1 MSVAVKAEVFGIQ
14 ETLAELNKF
23 DPKFR
28 RQITTDIQSGAG
40 RMVIESAR
48 SMIPKDY
55 PLSGMA
61 RGSMIKGRNET
72 TYNIRNVI
80 AGVRTIVG
88 KRASRERTVT
98 FSRPLLMDGR
108 RINNA
113 YTQTVDFNARPYA
126 LLVAQ
131 QKDAAAALWDHAGI
145 NQGSQFVTNLITDGE
160 GPNARASRSLTP
172 GVVAVMPAVQGE
184 LSKIIDRVSVKMNTV
199 LKIEYK

>member
-1 MSVAVKAEVFGIQ
+1 MPVAASAQVFGIQ

-23 DPKFR
+23 DPSFR
-28 RQITTDIQSGAG
+28 RQITTDIQAGAG
-40 RMVIESAR
+40 KMVVDSAR

-72 TYNIRNVI
+72 IYSIERVLD
-80 AGVRTIVG
+80 GVKTVVG

-98 FSRPLLMDGR
+98 FKRPLILDGR

-113 YTQTVDFNARPYA
+113 YTQTVDFKARPYA

-160 GPNARASRSLTP
+160 GPNPRASRSLTP
-172 GVVAVMPAVQGE
+172 GVVAVMPAVESE
-184 LSKIIDRVSVKMNTV
+184 LSKIIDRVSVKMNRN
-199 LKIEYK
+199 LKVVNR

>member
-1 MSVAVKAEVFGIQ
+1 MPVAASAQVFGIQ
-14 ETLAELNKF
+14 QTLAELNKF

-28 RQITTDIQSGAG
+28 RQITTDIQAGAG
-40 RMVIESAR
+40 RMVVDSAR

-55 PLSGMA
+55 PLSGMK

-72 TYNIRNVI
+72 IYDIKRVTD
-80 AGVRTIVG
+80 GVKTVVG

-98 FSRPLLMDGR
+98 FNKPLMLEGR

-113 YTQTVDFNARPYA
+113 YTQTIDFKARPYA

-131 QKDAAAALWDHAGI
+131 QTDAAAALWDHAGI
-145 NQGSQFVTNLITDGE
+145 REGSQFVTNLITEGE

-172 GVVAVMPAVQGE
+172 GVVAVMPAVQSE
-184 LSKIIDRVSVKMNTV
+184 LSKIISRVSVKMNKA
-199 LKIEYK
+199 LQIEYK

>member
-1 MSVAVKAEVFGIQ
+1 MPVAASAQVFGIQ

-23 DPKFR
+23 DPSLR
-28 RQITTDIQSGAG
+28 RQITTDIQAGAG
-40 RMVIESAR
+40 KMVVDSAR

-61 RGSMIKGRNET
+61 RGSMIQGRNET
-72 TYNIRNVI
+72 IYSIKRVLD
-80 AGVRTIVG
+80 GVKTVVG

-98 FSRPLLMDGR
+98 FKRPLILDGR

-113 YTQTVDFNARPYA
+113 YTQTVDFKARPYA

-160 GPNARASRSLTP
+160 GPNPRASRSLTP
-172 GVVAVMPAVQGE
+172 GVVAVMPAVEGE
-184 LSKIIDRVSVKMNTV
+184 LSKIIDRVSVKMNRN
-199 LKIEYK
+199 LKIVNR

>member
-1 MSVAVKAEVFGIQ
+1 MPVAASAQVFGIQ

-23 DPKFR
+23 DPSFR
-28 RQITTDIQSGAG
+28 RQITTDIQAGAG
-40 RMVIESAR
+40 RMVVESAR

-72 TYNIRNVI
+72 IYSIKRVLD
-80 AGVRTIVG
+80 GVKTVVG

-98 FSRPLLMDGR
+98 FKKPLILDGR

-113 YTQTVDFNARPYA
+113 YTETVDFKARPYA

-160 GPNARASRSLTP
+160 GPNPRASRSLTP
-172 GVVAVMPAVQGE
+172 GVVAVMPAVEGE
-184 LSKIIDRVSVKMNTV
+184 LSKIIDRVSVKMNRN
-199 LKIEYK
+199 LKIVNR

>member
-1 MSVAVKAEVFGIQ
+1 MPVAASAQVFGIQ
-14 ETLAELNKF
+14 ETLAALNKF
-23 DPKFR
+23 DPTFR
-28 RQITTDIQSGAG
+28 RQITTDIQAGAG
-40 RMVIESAR
+40 RMVVDSAR

-72 TYNIRNVI
+72 IYNIKNVLD
-80 AGVRTIVG
+80 GVKTVVG

-98 FSRPLLMDGR
+98 FNKPLILDGR
-108 RINNA
+108 RVNNA

-145 NQGSQFVTNLITDGE
+145 REGSQFVTNLITEGE
-160 GPNARASRSLTP
+160 GPNPRASRSLTP

-184 LSKIIDRVSVKMNTV
+184 LSKIIGRVSVKMNTN

>member
-1 MSVAVKAEVFGIQ
+1 MPVAASAQVFGIQ
-14 ETLAELNKF
+14 ETLAELNKL
-23 DPKFR
+23 DPIFR

-48 SMIPKDY
+48 SMIPNDY

-72 TYNIRNVI
+72 TYRISNVMN
-80 AGVRTIVG
+80 GVKTVVG

-98 FSRPLLMDGR
+98 FSRPLIMDGR
-108 RINNA
+108 KINNA
-113 YTQTVDFNARPYA
+113 YTETVDFKARPYA

-145 NQGSQFVTNLITDGE
+145 KEGSQFVTNLITDGE

-172 GVVAVMPAVQGE
+172 GVVAAMPGVQNE
-184 LSKIIDRVSVKMNTV
+184 LSKIIDRVSDKMNKN
-199 LKIEYK
+199 LKIAYS

>member
-80 AGVRTIVG
+80 AGVKTIVG

>member
-1 MSVAVKAEVFGIQ
+1 MPVAASAQVFGIQ

-23 DPKFR
+23 DPSFR
-28 RQITTDIQSGAG
+28 RQITTDIQAGAG
-40 RMVIESAR
+40 KMVVDSAR

-72 TYNIRNVI
+72 IYSIKRVLD
-80 AGVRTIVG
+80 GVKTVVG

-98 FSRPLLMDGR
+98 FKRPLILDGR

-113 YTQTVDFNARPYA
+113 YTQTVDFKARPYA

-160 GPNARASRSLTP
+160 GPNPRASRSLTP
-172 GVVAVMPAVQGE
+172 GVVAVMPAVEGE
-184 LSKIIDRVSVKMNTV
+184 LSKIIDRVSVKMNRN
-199 LKIEYK
+199 LKIVNR

>member
-1 MSVAVKAEVFGIQ
+1 MPVAASAQVFGLQ
-14 ETLAELNKF
+14 QTLAELNKF
-23 DPKFR
+23 DPTFR

-40 RMVIESAR
+40 RMVVDSAR

-72 TYNIRNVI
+72 IYDIKKVTN
-80 AGVRTIVG
+80 GVKTVVG

-98 FSRPLLMDGR
+98 FKRPLILDGR

-113 YTQTVDFNARPYA
+113 YTQTVDFKARPYA

-145 NQGSQFVTNLITDGE
+145 NQGSQFVTNLITEGE
-160 GPNARASRSLTP
+160 GPNPRASRSLTP
-172 GVVAVMPAVQGE
+172 GVVAVMPAVQSE
-184 LSKIIDRVSVKMNTV
+184 LSKIIDRVSAKMNRN
-199 LKIEYK
+199 LKIEHR

>member
-72 TYNIRNVI
+72 IYNIRNVI
-80 AGVRTIVG
+80 AGVKTVVG

-98 FSRPLLMDGR
+98 FNKPLILDGR

-113 YTQTVDFNARPYA
+113 YTQTVDFKARPYA

-145 NQGSQFVTNLITDGE
+145 RDGSQFVTNLITDGE

-172 GVVAVMPAVQGE
+172 GVDAAMPGVEGE
-184 LSKIIDRVSVKMNTV
+184 LSKIVDRVSVKMNV
-199 LKIEYK
+199 ALKIEYK

>member
-1 MSVAVKAEVFGIQ
+1 MPVAASAQVFGIQ

-23 DPKFR
+23 DPSFR
-28 RQITTDIQSGAG
+28 RQITTDIQAGAG
-40 RMVIESAR
+40 KMVVDSAR

-61 RGSMIKGRNET
+61 RGSMIEGRNET
-72 TYNIRNVI
+72 IYSIKRVLD
-80 AGVRTIVG
+80 GVKTVVG

-98 FSRPLLMDGR
+98 FKRPLILDGR

-113 YTQTVDFNARPYA
+113 YTQTVDFKARPYA

-160 GPNARASRSLTP
+160 GPNPRASRSLTP
-172 GVVAVMPAVQGE
+172 GVVAVMPAVEGE
-184 LSKIIDRVSVKMNTV
+184 LSKIIDRVSVKMNRN
-199 LKIEYK
+199 LKIVNR

>member
-1 MSVAVKAEVFGIQ
+1 MPVAASAQVFGLQ

-23 DPKFR
+23 DPSFR
-28 RQITTDIQSGAG
+28 RQITTDIQAGAG
-40 RMVIESAR
+40 RMVVESAR
-48 SMIPKDY
+48 SMIPNDY

-72 TYNIRNVI
+72 IYSIKNVQ
-80 AGVRTIVG
+80 AGVKTVVG

-98 FSRPLLMDGR
+98 FKRPLLLDGR

-145 NQGSQFVTNLITDGE
+145 RQGSQFVTNLITDGD
-160 GPNARASRSLTP
+160 GPNPRASRSLTP
-172 GVVAVMPAVQGE
+172 GVVAVMPAVEGE
-184 LSKIIDRVSVKMNTV
+184 LSKIIDRVSVKMNRN
-199 LKIEYK
+199 LKIVNR

>member
-23 DPKFR
+23 DPTFR

-48 SMIPKDY
+48 SMIPTDY

-72 TYNIRNVI
+72 IYNIKNVL
-80 AGVRTIVG
+80 AGVKTVVG

-98 FSRPLLMDGR
+98 FNKPLILDGR

-113 YTQTVDFNARPYA
+113 YTQTVDFKARPYA

-160 GPNARASRSLTP
+160 GPNPRASRSLTP
-172 GVVAVMPAVQGE
+172 GVNAAMPGVEGE
-184 LSKIIDRVSVKMNTV
+184 LSKIVDRVSVKMNV
-199 LKIEYK
+199 ALKIEYK

>member
-1 MSVAVKAEVFGIQ
+1 MPVAASAQVFGIQ

-23 DPKFR
+23 DPTFR
-28 RQITTDIQSGAG
+28 RQITTDIQAGAG
-40 RMVIESAR
+40 RMVVDSAR
-48 SMIPKDY
+48 SMIPTDY

-61 RGSMIKGRNET
+61 RGSMIKGRRET
-72 TYNIRNVI
+72 TYNIKNVLN
-80 AGVRTIVG
+80 GVKTVVG

-98 FSRPLLMDGR
+98 FKRPLLLDGR

-160 GPNARASRSLTP
+160 GPNPRASRSLTP
-172 GVVAVMPAVQGE
+172 GVVAVMPAVESE
-184 LSKIIDRVSVKMNTV
+184 LSKIISRVSVKMNRNLQIV
-199 LKIEYK
+199 KR

>member
-1 MSVAVKAEVFGIQ
+1 MPVAASAQVFGLQ

-23 DPKFR
+23 DPTFR

-40 RMVIESAR
+40 RMVVDSAR

-72 TYNIRNVI
+72 IYDIKKVTN
-80 AGVRTIVG
+80 GVKTVVG

-98 FSRPLLMDGR
+98 FKRPLILDGR
-108 RINNA
+108 RVNNA
-113 YTQTVDFNARPYA
+113 YTQTVDFKARPYA

-160 GPNARASRSLTP
+160 GPNPRASRSLTP
-172 GVVAVMPAVQGE
+172 GVVAVMPAVQSE
-184 LSKIIDRVSVKMNTV
+184 LSKIIDRVSVKMNRN
-199 LKIEYK
+199 LKIEHR

>member
-1 MSVAVKAEVFGIQ
+1 MPVAASAQVFGIQ

-23 DPKFR
+23 DPSFR
-28 RQITTDIQSGAG
+28 RQITTDIQAGAG
-40 RMVIESAR
+40 KMVVDSAR

-72 TYNIRNVI
+72 IYSIKRVLD
-80 AGVRTIVG
+80 GVKTVVG

-98 FSRPLLMDGR
+98 FKRPLILDGR

-113 YTQTVDFNARPYA
+113 YTQTVDFKARPYA

-160 GPNARASRSLTP
+160 GPNPRASRSLTP
-172 GVVAVMPAVQGE
+172 GVVAVMPAVEGE
-184 LSKIIDRVSVKMNTV
+184 LSKIIDRVSVKMNRN
-199 LKIEYK
+199 LKIENR

>member
-1 MSVAVKAEVFGIQ
+1 MPVAASAQVFGLQ

-23 DPKFR
+23 DPSFR
-28 RQITTDIQSGAG
+28 RQITTDIQAGAG
-40 RMVIESAR
+40 RMVVESAR
-48 SMIPKDY
+48 SMIPNDY

-72 TYNIRNVI
+72 IYSIKNVQ
-80 AGVRTIVG
+80 AGVKTVVG

-98 FSRPLLMDGR
+98 FSRPLIMDGR
-108 RINNA
+108 KINNA
-113 YTQTVDFNARPYA
+113 YTETVDFKARPYA

-145 NQGSQFVTNLITDGE
+145 KEGSQFVTNLITDGE

-172 GVVAVMPAVQGE
+172 GVVAAMPGVQNE
-184 LSKIIDRVSVKMNTV
+184 LSKIIDRVSVKMNKA
-199 LKIEYK
+199 LQIEYK

>member
-1 MSVAVKAEVFGIQ
+1 MPVAASAQVFGIQ

-23 DPKFR
+23 DPSFR
-28 RQITTDIQSGAG
+28 RQITTDIQAGAG
-40 RMVIESAR
+40 KMVVDSAR

-72 TYNIRNVI
+72 IYSIKRVLD
-80 AGVRTIVG
+80 GVKTVVG

-98 FSRPLLMDGR
+98 FKKPLILDGR

-113 YTQTVDFNARPYA
+113 YTETVDFKARPYA

-160 GPNARASRSLTP
+160 GPNPRASRSLTP
-172 GVVAVMPAVQGE
+172 GVVAVMPAVEGE
-184 LSKIIDRVSVKMNTV
+184 LSKIIDRVSVKMNRN
-199 LKIEYK
+199 LKIVNR

>member
-1 MSVAVKAEVFGIQ
+1 MPVAASAQVFGIQ

-23 DPKFR
+23 DPSFR
-28 RQITTDIQSGAG
+28 RQITTDIQAGAG
-40 RMVIESAR
+40 RMVVDSAR

-55 PLSGMA
+55 PLTGMA
-61 RGSMIKGRNET
+61 RGSMIKGRRET
-72 TYNIRNVI
+72 TYNIANVLN
-80 AGVRTIVG
+80 GVKTVVG

-98 FSRPLLMDGR
+98 FKRPLLLDGR

-160 GPNARASRSLTP
+160 GPNPRASRSLTP
-172 GVVAVMPAVQGE
+172 GVVAVMPAVEGE
-184 LSKIIDRVSVKMNTV
+184 LSKIIERVSVKMNRN
-199 LKIEYK
+199 LKIVNR

>member
-72 TYNIRNVI
+72 IYNIRNVI
-80 AGVRTIVG
+80 AGVKTVVG

-98 FSRPLLMDGR
+98 FNKPLILDGR

-113 YTQTVDFNARPYA
+113 YTQTIDFKARPYA

-145 NQGSQFVTNLITDGE
+145 RDGSQFVTNLITDGE

-172 GVVAVMPAVQGE
+172 GVNAAMPGVEGE
-184 LSKIIDRVSVKMNTV
+184 LSKIVDRVSVKMNV
-199 LKIEYK
+199 ALKIEYK

>member
-1 MSVAVKAEVFGIQ
+1 MPVAASAQVFGLQ

-23 DPKFR
+23 DPSFR
-28 RQITTDIQSGAG
+28 RQITTDIQAGAG
-40 RMVIESAR
+40 RMVVESAR
-48 SMIPKDY
+48 SMIPNDY

-72 TYNIRNVI
+72 IYSIKNVQ
-80 AGVRTIVG
+80 AGVKTVVG

-98 FSRPLLMDGR
+98 FKRPLMLDGR

-145 NQGSQFVTNLITDGE
+145 RQGSQFVTNLITDGE
-160 GPNARASRSLTP
+160 GPNPRASRSLTP
-172 GVVAVMPAVQGE
+172 GVVAVMPAVEGE
-184 LSKIIDRVSVKMNTV
+184 LSKIIDRVSVKMNRN
-199 LKIEYK
+199 LKIVNR

>member
-1 MSVAVKAEVFGIQ
+1 MPVAASAQVFGLQ

-23 DPKFR
+23 DPSFR
-28 RQITTDIQSGAG
+28 RQITTDIQTGAG
-40 RMVIESAR
+40 KMVVDSAR
-48 SMIPKDY
+48 SMIPTDY

-72 TYNIRNVI
+72 IYSIKRVLD
-80 AGVRTIVG
+80 GVKTVVG

-98 FSRPLLMDGR
+98 FKRPLLLDGR

-145 NQGSQFVTNLITDGE
+145 RQGSQFVTNLITDGE
-160 GPNARASRSLTP
+160 GPNPRASRSLTP
-172 GVVAVMPAVQGE
+172 GVVAVMPAVEGE
-184 LSKIIDRVSVKMNTV
+184 LSKIIDRVSVKMNRN
-199 LKIEYK
+199 LKIVNR

>member
-28 RQITTDIQSGAG
+28 RQITTDIQAGAG
-40 RMVIESAR
+40 RMVVDSAR
-48 SMIPKDY
+48 SMIPRDY

-72 TYNIRNVI
+72 TYRIQNVLTGI
-80 AGVRTIVG
+80 KTIVG
-88 KRASRERTVT
+88 KRASRERTVS
-98 FSRPLLMDGR
+98 FNKPLILDGR

-113 YTQTVDFNARPYA
+113 YTQTVDFKARPYA

-145 NQGSQFVTNLITDGE
+145 RQGSQFVTNLITEGE

-172 GVVAVMPAVQGE
+172 GVVAVMPAVQSE
-184 LSKIIDRVSVKMNTV
+184 LSKIIGRVSVKMNTN
-199 LKIEYK
+199 LKIEYR

>member
-1 MSVAVKAEVFGIQ
+1 MPVAASAQVFGIQ

-23 DPKFR
+23 DPSFR
-28 RQITTDIQSGAG
+28 RQITTDIQAGAG
-40 RMVIESAR
+40 KMVVDSAR

-61 RGSMIKGRNET
+61 RGSMIAGRNET
-72 TYNIRNVI
+72 IYSIKRVLD
-80 AGVRTIVG
+80 GVKTVVG

-98 FSRPLLMDGR
+98 FKRPLILDGR

-113 YTQTVDFNARPYA
+113 YTQTVDFKARPYA

-160 GPNARASRSLTP
+160 GPNPRASRSLTP
-172 GVVAVMPAVQGE
+172 GVVAVMPAVEGE
-184 LSKIIDRVSVKMNTV
+184 LSKIIDRVSVKMNRN
-199 LKIEYK
+199 LKIVNR

>member
-1 MSVAVKAEVFGIQ
+1 MPVAASAQVFGLQ

-23 DPKFR
+23 DPSFR
-28 RQITTDIQSGAG
+28 RQITTDIQARAG
-40 RMVIESAR
+40 KMVVDSAR
-48 SMIPKDY
+48 SMIPTDY

-72 TYNIRNVI
+72 IYSIKRVLD
-80 AGVRTIVG
+80 GVKTVVV
-88 KRASRERTVT
+88 KLASRERTVT
-98 FSRPLLMDGR
+98 FKRPLLLDGR

-145 NQGSQFVTNLITDGE
+145 RQGSQFVTNLITEGE
-160 GPNARASRSLTP
+160 GPNPRASRSLTP
-172 GVVAVMPAVQGE
+172 GVVAVMPAVEGE
-184 LSKIIDRVSVKMNTV
+184 LSKIIDRVSVKMNRN
-199 LKIEYK
+199 LKIVNR

>member
-1 MSVAVKAEVFGIQ
+1 
-14 ETLAELNKF
+14 
-23 DPKFR
+23 
-28 RQITTDIQSGAG
+28 
-40 RMVIESAR
+40 
-48 SMIPKDY
+48 MIPKDY

-72 TYNIRNVI
+72 IYNIRNVI
-80 AGVRTIVG
+80 AGVKTVVG

-98 FSRPLLMDGR
+98 FNKPLILDGR

-113 YTQTVDFNARPYA
+113 YTQTVDFKARPYA

-145 NQGSQFVTNLITDGE
+145 RDGSQFVTNLITDGE

-172 GVVAVMPAVQGE
+172 GVDAAMPGVEGE
-184 LSKIIDRVSVKMNTV
+184 LSKIVDRVSVKMNV
-199 LKIEYK
+199 ALKIEYK